1 MHYNSAASR
10 TPVAEPVETRLVIS
24 PNASLSAH
32 QAWLFMG
39 LSAALGGGIAAVM
52 ASHGFWLVLPFTGL
66 ELAALGAA
74 VYVSV
79 RRNAYREVLVFGPQ
93 VLRVEFGRV
102 GCGAGTVVELSR
114 GLTRVLIEPGAHRH
128 EPTRLV
134 LSCAGQR
141 VRIAACLTDE
151 ERVRLA
157 ARVKQL
163 LTPAWCRAPA
173 GADPG
178 SAHQM
183 PLGDR

>member
-1 MHYNSAASR
+1 MHYNSAASG
-10 TPVAEPVETRLVIS
+10 TPVTERIETRLVIS
-24 PNASLSAH
+24 PNASLSAR

-39 LSAALGGGIAAVM
+39 LSSMLGLGIAAVM
-52 ASHGFWLVLPFTGL
+52 VGRGFWPVLPFTGL

-74 VYVSV
+74 VFVSV
-79 RRNAYREVLVFGPQ
+79 RRNAYREVLVFEPQ

-102 GCGAGTVVELSR
+102 GGGPGAVIELSR
-114 GLTRVLIEPGAHRH
+114 GLTRVMIEPGAHRH

-151 ERVRLA
+151 ERARLA
-157 ARVKQL
+157 VRVKQL

-173 GADPG
+173 GAG
-178 SAHQM
+178 T
-183 PLGDR
+183 